1 MLGDIAAHLSGPS
14 KRRKTETT
22 TRPANSDA
30 EQPGGSSK
38 ELAPGSNGAHRSGR
52 DSEKSGGSSRRR
64 DRVVDE
70 DDGDC
75 ARGRE
80 GSFSKTGSDRR
91 HTHHHHHRKSHHKH
105 TRRQSPDSEES
116 GEDYRRSRSPR
127 RSRDNDG
134 SSGGGGR
141 GSESNN
147 RRKRQRSP
155 SSERHGDDHAS
166 NSDPL
171 DDIIGPAP
179 PRASE
184 NPVVRRRGRG
194 ANAGTSGIDSRF
206 AADYDP
212 RLDVTPEPDDHHG
225 GGGANEGWDNAVETF
240 RDRLKWQ
247 QQGAERLRAAG
258 FSESDIRKWEKS
270 RTDGQKDEADVRW
283 NERGGLREWD
293 RGKVVGDDGQVT
305 VEAEWGRLKGT

>member
-14 KRRKTETT
+14 KRRKTETF
-22 TRPANSDA
+22 TRPANGDA
-30 EQPGGSSK
+30 ELPGSSSK
-38 ELAPGSNGAHRSGR
+38 DRVTESSKAHRSGR
-52 DSEKSGGSSRRR
+52 ASDKNRNSSKR
-64 DRVVDE
+64 DRVADE
-70 DDGDC
+70 DNDDHT
-75 ARGRE
+75 RDRE
-80 GSFSKTGSDRR
+80 GSSSKTGSDRR
-91 HTHHHHHRKSHHKH
+91 HNHHHHRQSHHRDS
-105 TRRQSPDSEES
+105 RRRSPDSEES
-116 GEDYRRSRSPR
+116 REDHRRSRSPR
-127 RSRDNDG
+127 RSRDKDR

-141 GSESNN
+141 ESNN

-155 SSERHGDDHAS
+155 SSESRGDDNAS
-166 NSDPL
+166 DSDPL

-179 PRASE
+179 PRAPE
-184 NPVVRRRGRG
+184 TPVVRRRGRG

-212 RLDVTPEPDDHHG
+212 RLDVTPEPDDQPGGGG
-225 GGGANEGWDNAVETF
+225 GGGANEDWDSAVETF
-240 RDRLKWQ
+240 RDRLKWR

-258 FSESDIRKWEKS
+258 FSETDIRKWEKS